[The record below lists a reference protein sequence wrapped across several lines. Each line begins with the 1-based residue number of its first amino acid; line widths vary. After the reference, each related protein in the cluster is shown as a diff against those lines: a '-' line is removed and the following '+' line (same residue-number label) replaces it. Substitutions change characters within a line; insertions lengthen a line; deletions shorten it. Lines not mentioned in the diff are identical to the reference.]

1 MPRSLSGFGR
11 AQPKARQAPRALLLA
26 LWLLCLPLAAAAA
39 DAPPLAEDP
48 ALEARVMAIA
58 GELRCLVCQNE
69 TLADSEAPLAEDL
82 RREVAEMIR
91 AGHDSAAI
99 KDFLVARYG
108 DFVLYRPS
116 VKPLTY
122 ALWFGPFM
130 LLLLGSGIWL
140 ALTRRE
146 RRAGMETPPLSEA
159 EHQRARALLDG
170 KRGPAP

>member
-1 MPRSLSGFGR
+1 MKFWMRVLSAGM
-11 AQPKARQAPRALLLA
+11 A
-26 LWLLCLPLAAAAA
+26 WLLCGTAMAI
-39 DAPPLAEDP
+39 APRSFEDP
-48 ALEARVMAIA
+48 AQQRQYEALLP
-58 GELRCLVCQNE
+58 ELRCLVCQNE

-82 RREVAEMIR
+82 RREVAEMVR

-122 ALWFGPFM
+122 ALWFGPFA
-130 LLLLGSGIWL
+130 LLLLGAGVWL
-140 ALTRRE
+140 ALTRRN
-146 RRAGMETPPLSEA
+146 RRAGVESPRLSEA

-170 KRGPAP
+170 ERGPDAP

>member
-1 MPRSLSGFGR
+1 VTRVAGAILMV
-11 AQPKARQAPRALLLA
+11 ALA
-26 LWLLCLPLAAAAA
+26 VIGGPAAAIT
-39 DAPPLAEDP
+39 PQRFEDP
-48 ALEARVMAIA
+48 AQQRQYEALLP
-58 GELRCLVCQNE
+58 ELRCLVCQNE

-82 RREVAEMIR
+82 RREVAEMVR

-122 ALWFGPFM
+122 ALWFGPFA
-130 LLLLGSGIWL
+130 LLLLGSGVWL

-146 RRAGMETPPLSEA
+146 RRAGVESPRLSEA

-170 KRGPAP
+170 KQGPDAS

>member
-1 MPRSLSGFGR
+1 VKPWMRVLVAALAGLLCGTAWAIAPRSF
-11 AQPKARQAPRALLLA
+11 
-26 LWLLCLPLAAAAA
+26 
-39 DAPPLAEDP
+39 EDP
-48 ALEARVMAIA
+48 AQQRQYEALLP
-58 GELRCLVCQNE
+58 ELRCLVCQNE

-130 LLLLGSGIWL
+130 LLLLGAGIWL

-170 KRGPAP
+170 ERGPAP

>member
-1 MPRSLSGFGR
+1 MRVLVAALAGLLCGTAWAIAPRSF
-11 AQPKARQAPRALLLA
+11 
-26 LWLLCLPLAAAAA
+26 
-39 DAPPLAEDP
+39 EDP
-48 ALEARVMAIA
+48 AQQRQYEALLP
-58 GELRCLVCQNE
+58 ELRCLVCQNE

-122 ALWFGPFM
+122 ALWFGPFV